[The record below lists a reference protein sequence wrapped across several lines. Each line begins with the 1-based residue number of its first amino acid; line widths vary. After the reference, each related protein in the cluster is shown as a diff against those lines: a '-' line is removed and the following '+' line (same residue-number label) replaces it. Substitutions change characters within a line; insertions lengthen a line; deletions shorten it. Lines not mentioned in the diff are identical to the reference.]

1 VNSGALQQA
10 QTFTWSTYGC
20 GRDFRCAAVNQ
31 QIAQSAQRVSSQPA
45 HVQPSASSNAPQVD
59 EPQGEAI
66 CVDASSGGSFTLSE
80 GRGQQLYYVAPR

>member
-1 VNSGALQQA
+1 
-10 QTFTWSTYGC
+10 
-20 GRDFRCAAVNQ
+20 VNQ